1 MKDTACSESAAS
13 FFFALVKGLL
23 SALQLAYISIGARH
37 ETSGKGHFCAPGAD
51 LIGSFYIAP
60 GGKRPGEPHLGE
72 CLEYSR
78 KTKSQNS
85 TSYHLTS
92 KTKSAILNPTTK
104 GGATMTAKELII
116 QLMTEN
122 DIRNR
127 DLAPTLGISPSAL
140 TDRLKKKPKEN
151 MTLQTLSELLYGISI
166 LMEGHTTYTV
176 KVVGSDGSEY
186 VLDGYEPSHP
196 IMSLSLRSRPVQG
209 SLKRWTRRRP

>member
-1 MKDTACSESAAS
+1 
-13 FFFALVKGLL
+13 
-23 SALQLAYISIGARH
+23 
-37 ETSGKGHFCAPGAD
+37 
-51 LIGSFYIAP
+51 
-60 GGKRPGEPHLGE
+60 
-72 CLEYSR
+72 
-78 KTKSQNS
+78 
-85 TSYHLTS
+85 
-92 KTKSAILNPTTK
+92 
-104 GGATMTAKELII
+104 MTAKELII

-196 IMSLSLRSRPVQG
+196 IMKRSSPAELYEAG
-209 SLKRWTRRRP
+209 EINLETAIKLGYKPSAEDLDKLI